1 MRTIS
6 VDLEA
11 IASNYKKLKSL
22 TSAKVMAI
30 VKADAF
36 GHGMIEVSKKLE
48 SIGVDMLATA
58 DLEEAQLIR
67 DAGIQSP
74 LLAWLH
80 GSETN
85 FAKAIKSN
93 IQIGLSTV
101 QGLEDVAKAAREVS
115 GCAKVHLK
123 VDTGLGRNG
132 ASLTDWPAVINKAV
146 ELKSEGLIELVGV
159 FSHLSGTSA
168 QDDAAQLVVFE
179 KAIATAESLGAS
191 FQLRHLAAS
200 AATLNNKAAHLDMV
214 RVGIALYGLDP
225 TLHIKA
231 ADFGLVPAMRV
242 SSEVV
247 SVKQVPAGHGVS
259 YGYLHKTT
267 SPSTLALVPFGY
279 AEGMPRIATGKA
291 SVLLNGKRYP
301 ILARVA
307 MDQFI
312 LDVGSDPVRVGDEV
326 VIFGD
331 AAKGEPTAEELALA
345 AETINYEIVTRIG
358 GRAKRV
364 FK

>member
-11 IASNYKKLKSL
+11 IASNYKTLKSL
-22 TSAKVMAI
+22 TNAKVMAI

-36 GHGMIEVSKKLE
+36 GHGIIEVSKKLE

-58 DLEEAQLIR
+58 DLEEAQQIR
-67 DAGIQSP
+67 AAGIKSP
-74 LLAWLH
+74 ILAWLH
-80 GSETN
+80 GSETD
-85 FAKAIKSN
+85 FSAAIKN
-93 IQIGLSTV
+93 DIQIGLSTV
-101 QGLEDVAKAAREVS
+101 AGLEAVAVSARKVS
-115 GCAKVHLK
+115 GTAKVHLK

-132 ASLTDWPAVINKAV
+132 AALTDWPSVVAKAV
-146 ELKSEGLIELVGV
+146 ELENEGLVELVGV

-168 QDDAAQLVVFE
+168 KDDADQLAVFE
-179 KAIATAESLGAS
+179 QAVSKAKSLGAD

-200 AATLNNKAAHLDMV
+200 AATLNQSQAHLDMV

-225 TLHIKA
+225 TPHLKA
-231 ADFGLVPAMRV
+231 ADYSLVPAMRV

-259 YGYLHKTT
+259 YGYLHKTS

-279 AEGMPRIATGKA
+279 AEGMPRIATGRA
-291 SVLLNGKRYP
+291 NVLLNGKRYP
-301 ILARVA
+301 ILARIA

-312 LDVGSDPVRVGDEV
+312 LDVGSDQVKVGDEV
-326 VIFGD
+326 VIFGNG
-331 AAKGEPTAEELALA
+331 AKGEPTAEELALA

>member
-1 MRTIS
+1 MRTIE

-22 TSAKVMAI
+22 TDAKVMAI

-58 DLEEAQLIR
+58 DLEEAQQIR
-67 DAGIQSP
+67 AAGVKSEI
-74 LLAWLH
+74 LAWLH
-80 GSETN
+80 GSDTDFES
-85 FAKAIKSN
+85 AIKNN

-101 QGLEDVAKAAREVS
+101 AGLEKVAQAAKKVS
-115 GCAKVHLK
+115 GTAKVHLK

-132 ASLTDWPAVINKAV
+132 AALSDWPAVVKKAV
-146 ELKSEGLIELVGV
+146 EFRNEGLVELVGV
-159 FSHLSGTSA
+159 FSHLSGTSEA
-168 QDDAAQLVVFE
+168 DDANQLKVFE
-179 KAIATAESLGAS
+179 EAVALAESLGAKFS
-191 FQLRHLAAS
+191 LRHLAAS
-200 AATLNNKAAHLDMV
+200 AATLGQKAAHLDMV

-225 TLHIKA
+225 NPHHKA
-231 ADFGLVPAMRV
+231 ADFGLIPAMRV

-259 YGYLHKTT
+259 YGYLHKTS
-267 SPSTLALVPFGY
+267 SPSTLVLVPFGY
-279 AEGMPRIATGKA
+279 GEGMPRIATGRA

-301 ILARVA
+301 ILARIA

-312 LDVGSDPVRVGDEV
+312 LDVGNDPVSVGDEV
-326 VIFGD
+326 VIFGN

>member
-11 IASNYKKLKSL
+11 IASNYKILKSL

-36 GHGMIEVSKKLE
+36 GHGMIEVSRKLE

-58 DLEEAQLIR
+58 DLEEAQQIR
-67 DAGIQSP
+67 AAGIKSP

-80 GSETN
+80 GSETD
-85 FAKAIKSN
+85 FEAAIKN
-93 IQIGLSTV
+93 DIQIGLSTV
-101 QGLEDVAKAAREVS
+101 AGLEHVAIAARAVS
-115 GCAKVHLK
+115 KVAKVHLK

-132 ASLTDWPAVINKAV
+132 AALTDWPAVVAKAV
-146 ELKSEGLIELVGV
+146 ELKNEGVVELVGV

-168 QDDAAQLVVFE
+168 KDDRDQLAVFE
-179 KAIATAESLGAS
+179 KAISTATDAGAS
-191 FQLRHLAAS
+191 FELRHLAAS
-200 AATLNNKAAHLDMV
+200 AATLSNKDSHLDMV
-214 RVGIALYGLDP
+214 RVGIVLYGLDP
-225 TLHIKA
+225 NPQIRAK
-231 ADFGLVPAMRV
+231 DFGLVPAMRV

-247 SVKQVPAGHGVS
+247 SVKQVPAGHGLS
-259 YGYLHKTT
+259 YGYLHKTA
-267 SPSTLALVPFGY
+267 SASTLALVPFGY
-279 AEGMPRIATGKA
+279 GEGLPRAATGKA
-291 SVLLNGKRYP
+291 QVLLNGKRYP
-301 ILARVA
+301 ILARIA

-312 LDVGSDPVRVGDEV
+312 LDVGSDPVTVGDEV
-326 VIFGD
+326 VIFGNG
-331 AAKGEPTAEELALA
+331 ALGEPTAEELAIA
-345 AETINYEIVTRIG
+345 SETINYEIVTRIG

>member
-6 VDLEA
+6 VDLES
-11 IASNYKKLKSL
+11 IASNYKTLKSL

-48 SIGVDMLATA
+48 SIGADMLATA
-58 DLEEAQLIR
+58 DLYEAQQIR
-67 DAGIQSP
+67 AAGIKAP

-80 GSETN
+80 GSETD
-85 FAKAIKSN
+85 FAAAIKN
-93 IQIGLSTV
+93 DIQIGLSTV
-101 QGLEDVAKAAREVS
+101 AGLEAVATSAREVS
-115 GCAKVHLK
+115 GKAKVHLK

-132 ASLTDWPAVINKAV
+132 ASLIDWPAVVSKAV
-146 ELKSEGLIELVGV
+146 ELKNEGLLELVGV

-168 QDDAAQLVVFE
+168 KDDAHQLEVFE
-179 KAIATAESLGAS
+179 QAVSAAESIGAH

-200 AATLNNKAAHLDMV
+200 AATLNQKQAHLDMV

-225 TLHIKA
+225 NPHLKA
-231 ADFGLVPAMRV
+231 SDFGLVPAMRV

-259 YGYLHKTT
+259 YGYLHKTS

-279 AEGMPRIATGKA
+279 AEGMPRIATGRA

-301 ILARVA
+301 ILARIA

-312 LDVGSDPVRVGDEV
+312 LDVGNDQVKVGDEV
-326 VIFGD
+326 VIFGNGS
-331 AAKGEPTAEELALA
+331 KGEPTAEELALA

-364 FK
+364 YK